1 MNDALEL
8 LCDWLETC
16 QRRSR
21 KDDPRWRE
29 LSGETEALLEAFY
42 RRHRRNRDLIHTV
55 NDLLDAC
62 WFQAAHE
69 SRQALLLGL
78 QMGAAVASAGPLRR
92 EL

>member
-8 LCDWLETC
+8 LCDWLEAY
-16 QRRSR
+16 QRQAR
-21 KDDPRWRE
+21 KDDPQWRE
-29 LSGETEALLEAFY
+29 LSGQADALLEAFY
-42 RRHRRNRDLIHTV
+42 RRHSRNKTLIHTV

-78 QMGAAVASAGPLRR
+78 QMGAAVAGAGPLRW
-92 EL
+92 EP